1 MLSRMAGLLYR
12 VATLP
17 MPVIALVNGAAVGGG
32 CEIATACDYRI
43 VSSSESGFHPRD
55 TCDYDGLGRRNIAV

>member
-17 MPVIALVNGAAVGGG
+17 MPVIALVNGTAVGGG
-32 CEIATACDYRI
+32 CELAMACDYRV
-43 VSSSESGFHPRD
+43 VSE
-55 TCDYDGLGRRNIAV
+55 